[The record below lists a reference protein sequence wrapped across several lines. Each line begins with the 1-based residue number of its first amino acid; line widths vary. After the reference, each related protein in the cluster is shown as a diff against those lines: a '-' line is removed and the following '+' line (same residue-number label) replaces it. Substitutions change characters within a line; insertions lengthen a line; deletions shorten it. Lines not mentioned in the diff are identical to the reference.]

1 MISYRKLAMR
11 VLGHPL
17 RVPTPPRPASHRVTA
32 LALTA
37 AMVAGMAAPAY
48 ADVYYIGDGNITI
61 TKDEN
66 GTQVQQ
72 GNSTKNDTDR
82 DIVIKGGTNPA
93 NTASGGS
100 SSGSNSSK
108 STTLAKSPAQSNL
121 TTLNSEDD
129 SDSEAED
136 KVYLGDTKGGG
147 EENENQTGG
156 TTGGEKN
163 ETDFTKKTQPSRS
176 PVLESQITYTGPSLK
191 VADANDDEETRDEST
206 TALKTAAENFRNTA
220 ENVTNYVIRIIN
232 KVKDSTLNVTLED
245 VNIKANNDAALS
257 VEGAG
262 NTTITLKGD
271 NTLTSDGK
279 HAGLEHNEKSDGGA
293 TTGKLTIT
301 SETDKNGNNTS
312 SLTATGSGGSAGIG
326 SAWSKS
332 GSSTGAGTIE
342 IVGGDIKAI
351 GASSAAGIG
360 SGYGATSDTDI
371 IISGTAK
378 IEAESTYGGAG
389 IGSGKN
395 STGETNIIIKSGTIT
410 KATGG
415 KYGGAGIGSGSSDTK
430 DDSKKGVVTIN
441 ITGGTITEATGG
453 SDYVSSS
460 KRWYSGAG
468 IGSGT
473 YRDGTAD
480 NEKGA
485 VTINIKDNAHIVSAT
500 GGSDSTS
507 GGAGIGGG
515 LNSGKSI
522 INILKGTIGNVIGGR
537 FAAGIGSG
545 QSSKSEV
552 NISGG
557 TLQTVTGGACGAG
570 IGGGFDGSS
579 SDVTI
584 TGGTLQIV
592 TGGAYGAGIGSGYY
606 GGSST
611 VNISGNAKLKN
622 VTGGEDGGAGIG
634 SGYSS
639 SSSSVT
645 ISGGTVNAAGNQY
658 STSGSSGIGGN
669 STDVTISGGNIT
681 ATGYGTGA
689 GIGSYDDNSSN
700 ITITGGTITATGND
714 KAPAIGNGSVS
725 ISNADAPLDIT
736 ATAPVANKAIQSSDG
751 KTLDDVI
758 RLKENDTLGLVT
770 LVESGTY
777 SISRLFHNG
786 FYAANVPS
794 FHSPNRVEAE
804 MSEAEKAQY
813 GDISSVHN
821 WKVSN
826 REDPTC
832 GKDGYIDYICM
843 VGKCGAT
850 FRHTLPATGQ
860 HTWNE
865 GVVTKEPTCTELGVR
880 TFTCTVCHNTRTEDI
895 EAPGHE
901 YGEWVIDRD
910 ATCIE
915 EGSKHRDCIRSD
927 ATQTESIPATG
938 QHQWKVLS
946 TTAATCGQNGTVTYQ
961 CEVCNETKTETLNAT
976 GQHSYGAG
984 VVTKAATCAEP
995 GIMTYTCVVC
1005 GHSYTESIP
1014 VDKSTHKWDAGVV
1027 TKEPT
1032 CTADGVRTFTCSVCG
1047 DTRTE
1052 AIKAL
1057 GHEYGEWVI
1066 DRDAT
1071 CVEQGSKHRDCI
1083 RGDDTQTEVIPVSKT
1098 HTFGEWVITKEP
1110 TCTEKGER
1118 QRSCT
1123 ISGCVVTETEELP
1136 ALGHQWSDW
1145 TPVKGDSSREYR
1157 ICEVCNEVEYRDV
1170 SHNSDSSISTGLRV
1184 LDPAQ
1189 ANIIQNVQLVQL
1201 SQISDV
1207 LHIDVAQETAS
1218 LHGVLSDLTDLRSER
1233 IETVVFSTES
1243 CTSTLSLSDVAA
1255 LGAGSTPFTLSH
1267 SGSTATF
1274 TVGGADH
1281 TALLR

>member
-1 MISYRKLAMR
+1 
-11 VLGHPL
+11 
-17 RVPTPPRPASHRVTA
+17 
-32 LALTA
+32 
-37 AMVAGMAAPAY
+37 MVAGMAAPAY

-468 IGSGT
+468 IG
-473 YRDGTAD
+473 
-480 NEKGA
+480 
-485 VTINIKDNAHIVSAT
+485 
-500 GGSDSTS
+500 
-507 GGAGIGGG
+507 
-515 LNSGKSI
+515 
-522 INILKGTIGNVIGGR
+522 
-537 FAAGIGSG
+537 
-545 QSSKSEV
+545 
-552 NISGG
+552 
-557 TLQTVTGGACGAG
+557 
-570 IGGGFDGSS
+570 GGFDGSS

-865 GVVTKEPTCTELGVR
+865 GVVTRKPTCTEKGVR
-880 TFTCTVCHNTRTEDI
+880 TFTCSVCHNIRTED
-895 EAPGHE
+895 
-901 YGEWVIDRD
+901 
-910 ATCIE
+910 
-915 EGSKHRDCIRSD
+915 
-927 ATQTESIPATG
+927 IPATG
-938 QHQWKVLS
+938 QHQWKLLS
-946 TTAATCGQNGTVTYQ
+946 TTAATCGQDGTVTYK
-961 CEVCNETKTETLNAT
+961 CAVCGDTKTETLNAT

-1005 GHSYTESIP
+1005 GAPKTESIP

-1071 CVEQGSKHRDCI
+1071 CVEEGSKHRDCI

-1201 SQISDV
+1201 SQINHT
-1207 LHIDVAQETAS
+1207 LYIHVAQETAS
-1218 LHGVLSDLTDLRSER
+1218 LQGDLSDLTDLRSER

>member
-1 MISYRKLAMR
+1 
-11 VLGHPL
+11 
-17 RVPTPPRPASHRVTA
+17 
-32 LALTA
+32 
-37 AMVAGMAAPAY
+37 MVAGMAAPAY

-946 TTAATCGQNGTVTYQ
+946 TTAATCGQDGTVTYQ

-1005 GHSYTESIP
+1005 GAPKTESIP

-1071 CVEQGSKHRDCI
+1071 CVEEGSKHRDCI

-1145 TPVKGDSSREYR
+1145 TPVKGDSRREYR

-1201 SQISDV
+1201 SQINHT
-1207 LHIDVAQETAS
+1207 LYIHVAQETAS
-1218 LHGVLSDLTDLRSER
+1218 LQGDLSDLTDLRSEN
-1233 IETVVFSTES
+1233 IKTVVFSTVS

-1255 LGAGSTPFTLSH
+1255 LGAGSTPFALSH
-1267 SGSTATF
+1267 SGSTSTF

>member
-1 MISYRKLAMR
+1 MT
-11 VLGHPL
+11 V
-17 RVPTPPRPASHRVTA
+17 
-32 LALTA
+32 
-37 AMVAGMAAPAY
+37 
-48 ADVYYIGDGNITI
+48 
-61 TKDEN
+61 E
-66 GTQVQQ
+66 
-72 GNSTKNDTDR
+72 
-82 DIVIKGGTNPA
+82 A
-93 NTASGGS
+93 N
-100 SSGSNSSK
+100 
-108 STTLAKSPAQSNL
+108 
-121 TTLNSEDD
+121 
-129 SDSEAED
+129 
-136 KVYLGDTKGGG
+136 GGG
-147 EENENQTGG
+147 DSSRGG
-156 TTGGEKN
+156 G
-163 ETDFTKKTQPSRS
+163 
-176 PVLESQITYTGPSLK
+176 
-191 VADANDDEETRDEST
+191 
-206 TALKTAAENFRNTA
+206 
-220 ENVTNYVIRIIN
+220 
-232 KVKDSTLNVTLED
+232 
-245 VNIKANNDAALS
+245 
-257 VEGAG
+257 
-262 NTTITLKGD
+262 
-271 NTLTSDGK
+271 
-279 HAGLEHNEKSDGGA
+279 
-293 TTGKLTIT
+293 
-301 SETDKNGNNTS
+301 
-312 SLTATGSGGSAGIG
+312 
-326 SAWSKS
+326 
-332 GSSTGAGTIE
+332 
-342 IVGGDIKAI
+342 
-351 GASSAAGIG
+351 
-360 SGYGATSDTDI
+360 
-371 IISGTAK
+371 
-378 IEAESTYGGAG
+378 GGAG
-389 IGSGKN
+389 IGSGSAAKGDTTIRIEGAKQVTATGGSTAAGIGSGRGVSNRANGSVSSTTITIRN
-395 STGETNIIIKSGTIT
+395 SGNVIPTITAKGGGDENECCQASGAGIGSGGNAHNKTTINIQGGIITAEGGVSSASDPSYHGLRLSGAGIGSGSNVSGETEINISDGTIT
-410 KATGG
+410 EATGG
-415 KYGGAGIGSGSSDTK
+415 QYGGAGIGSGS
-430 DDSKKGVVTIN
+430 
-441 ITGGTITEATGG
+441 
-453 SDYVSSS
+453 
-460 KRWYSGAG
+460 
-468 IGSGT
+468 

-500 GGSDSTS
+500 GGSDST
-507 GGAGIGGG
+507 IG
-515 LNSGKSI
+515 
-522 INILKGTIGNVIGGR
+522 
-537 FAAGIGSG
+537 
-545 QSSKSEV
+545 
-552 NISGG
+552 
-557 TLQTVTGGACGAG
+557 GAG

-584 TGGTLQIV
+584 TSGTLQTV
-592 TGGAYGAGIGSGYY
+592 TGGQYAAGIGSGYY

-611 VNISGNAKLKN
+611 VNISGNAKLKD

-634 SGYSS
+634 SGYS

-758 RLKENDTLGLVT
+758 RFKENDTLGLVT

-821 WKVSN
+821 WKVSDH
-826 REDPTC
+826 RDPNC

-865 GVVTKEPTCTELGVR
+865 GVVTKEPTCTEKGVR
-880 TFTCTVCHNTRTEDI
+880 TFTCSVCHNIRTEDI
-895 EAPGHE
+895 
-901 YGEWVIDRD
+901 
-910 ATCIE
+910 
-915 EGSKHRDCIRSD
+915 
-927 ATQTESIPATG
+927 PATG
-938 QHQWKVLS
+938 EHQWKLLS
-946 TTAATCGQNGTVTYQ
+946 TTAATCGQDGTVTYK
-961 CEVCNETKTETLNAT
+961 CAVCGDTKTETLKAT

-1005 GHSYTESIP
+1005 NDSYTESIP

-1071 CVEQGSKHRDCI
+1071 CVEEGSKHRDCI
-1083 RGDDTQTEVIPVSKT
+1083 RGDDTQTEAIPVSKT

-1145 TPVKGDSSREYR
+1145 TPVKGDSRREYR

-1189 ANIIQNVQLVQL
+1189 TNIIQNVQLVQL
-1201 SQISDV
+1201 SQINHT
-1207 LHIDVAQETAS
+1207 LYIYVAQETAS
-1218 LHGVLSDLTDLRSER
+1218 LQGDLSDLIDLRSEN

-1255 LGAGSTPFTLSH
+1255 LGAGSTPFILSH

>member
-1 MISYRKLAMR
+1 M
-11 VLGHPL
+11 
-17 RVPTPPRPASHRVTA
+17 TA

-415 KYGGAGIGSGSSDTK
+415 KYG
-430 DDSKKGVVTIN
+430 
-441 ITGGTITEATGG
+441 
-453 SDYVSSS
+453 
-460 KRWYSGAG
+460 GAG

-865 GVVTKEPTCTELGVR
+865 GVVTRKPTCTEKGVR
-880 TFTCTVCHNTRTEDI
+880 TFTCSVCHNIRTEDI
-895 EAPGHE
+895 PTT
-901 YGEWVIDRD
+901 GE
-910 ATCIE
+910 
-915 EGSKHRDCIRSD
+915 
-927 ATQTESIPATG
+927 
-938 QHQWKVLS
+938 HQWKLLS
-946 TTAATCGQNGTVTYQ
+946 TTAATCGQDGTVTYQ

-1005 GHSYTESIP
+1005 NDSYTESIP

-1052 AIKAL
+1052 A
-1057 GHEYGEWVI
+1057 
-1066 DRDAT
+1066 
-1071 CVEQGSKHRDCI
+1071 
-1083 RGDDTQTEVIPVSKT
+1083 IPVSKT

-1201 SQISDV
+1201 SQINHT
-1207 LHIDVAQETAS
+1207 LYIHVAHETAS
-1218 LHGVLSDLTDLRSER
+1218 LQGDLSDLTDLRSEN
-1233 IETVVFSTES
+1233 IQTVVFSTES

-1255 LGAGSTPFTLSH
+1255 LGAGSTPFALSH
-1267 SGSTATF
+1267 SGSTSTF

>member
-843 VGKCGAT
+843 VDHCGTT

-865 GVVTKEPTCTELGVR
+865 GVVTRKPTCTE
-880 TFTCTVCHNTRTEDI
+880 
-895 EAPGHE
+895 
-901 YGEWVIDRD
+901 
-910 ATCIE
+910 
-915 EGSKHRDCIRSD
+915 K
-927 ATQTESIPATG
+927 
-938 QHQWKVLS
+938 
-946 TTAATCGQNGTVTYQ
+946 
-961 CEVCNETKTETLNAT
+961 
-976 GQHSYGAG
+976 
-984 VVTKAATCAEP
+984 
-995 GIMTYTCVVC
+995 
-1005 GHSYTESIP
+1005 
-1014 VDKSTHKWDAGVV
+1014 
-1027 TKEPT
+1027 
-1032 CTADGVRTFTCSVCG
+1032 GVRTFTCSVCG

-1071 CVEQGSKHRDCI
+1071 CVEEGSKHRDCI

-1201 SQISDV
+1201 SQINHT
-1207 LHIDVAQETAS
+1207 LYIHVAHETAS
-1218 LHGVLSDLTDLRSER
+1218 LQGDLSDLTDLRSEN
-1233 IETVVFSTES
+1233 IQTVVFSTES

-1255 LGAGSTPFTLSH
+1255 LGAGSTPFALSH
-1267 SGSTATF
+1267 SGSTSTF

>member
-1 MISYRKLAMR
+1 
-11 VLGHPL
+11 
-17 RVPTPPRPASHRVTA
+17 
-32 LALTA
+32 
-37 AMVAGMAAPAY
+37 MVAGMAAPAY

-61 TKDEN
+61 TKDES
-66 GTQVQQ
+66 GTYVKHS
-72 GNSTKNDTDR
+72 GNDTATKDN
-82 DIVIKGGTNPA
+82 DGKIVIKGGKRSEDTPA
-93 NTASGGS
+93 PGGGS
-100 SSGSNSSK
+100 SEG
-108 STTLAKSPAQSNL
+108 TTPTKSPAQSNL

-129 SDSEAED
+129 SDNEAED

-689 GIGSYDDNSSN
+689 GIGAGIGSYDDNSSN

-786 FYAANVPS
+786 FYAANVPY

-865 GVVTKEPTCTELGVR
+865 GVVTRKPTCTEKGVR
-880 TFTCTVCHNTRTEDI
+880 TFTCSVCHNIRTEDI
-895 EAPGHE
+895 PTT
-901 YGEWVIDRD
+901 GE
-910 ATCIE
+910 
-915 EGSKHRDCIRSD
+915 
-927 ATQTESIPATG
+927 
-938 QHQWKVLS
+938 HQWKLLS
-946 TTAATCGQNGTVTYQ
+946 TTAATCGQDGTVTYQ

-1005 GHSYTESIP
+1005 NDSYTESIP

-1071 CVEQGSKHRDCI
+1071 CVEEGSKHRDCI
-1083 RGDDTQTEVIPVSKT
+1083 RGDATQTEAIPVSKT

-1189 ANIIQNVQLVQL
+1189 TNIIQNVQLVQL
-1201 SQISDV
+1201 SQINHT
-1207 LHIDVAQETAS
+1207 LYIHVAQETAS
-1218 LHGVLSDLTDLRSER
+1218 LQGDLSDLTDLRSEN
-1233 IETVVFSTES
+1233 IKTVVFSTVS

-1255 LGAGSTPFTLSH
+1255 LGAGSTPFALSH
-1267 SGSTATF
+1267 SGSTSTF

>member
-389 IGSGKN
+389 IGSG
-395 STGETNIIIKSGTIT
+395 
-410 KATGG
+410 
-415 KYGGAGIGSGSSDTK
+415 SSDTK

-606 GGSST
+606 GRSST
-611 VNISGNAKLKN
+611 VNISGNAELKD
-622 VTGGEDGGAGIG
+622 VKGGNLAAGIG
-634 SGYSS
+634 SGYDSDKVDVVIDGGTIKATGGDS
-639 SSSSVT
+639 AAGIGSGLNSRSSVT
-645 ISGGTVNAAGNQY
+645 IKSGTVNATGN
-658 STSGSSGIGGN
+658 
-669 STDVTISGGNIT
+669 
-681 ATGYGTGA
+681 GTGA
-689 GIGSYDDNSSN
+689 GIGGSDNNNSSS
-700 ITITGGTITATGND
+700 ITITGGTIIANGTGE
-714 KAPAIGNGSVS
+714 APAIGGGSVS

-736 ATAPVANKAIQSSDG
+736 ATAPDAANAIQSNDG
-751 KTLDDVI
+751 KTLDKVI
-758 RLKENDTLGLVT
+758 SLMENGKKGLVK
-770 LVESGTY
+770 LVESGTN
-777 SISRLFHNG
+777 SLSRLFHNG
-786 FYAANVPS
+786 VYAASHPTS
-794 FHSPNRVEAE
+794 HSPDRVTPE
-804 MSEAEKAQY
+804 MSEAEKAKY
-813 GDISSVHN
+813 GDIASVHN
-821 WKVSN
+821 WKVSDRQEPN
-826 REDPTC
+826 C
-832 GKDGYIDYICM
+832 GKDGYIEYTCM

-938 QHQWKVLS
+938 QHQWKLLS
-946 TTAATCGQNGTVTYQ
+946 TTAATCGQDGTVTYK
-961 CEVCNETKTETLNAT
+961 CAVCGDTKTETLNAT

-1005 GHSYTESIP
+1005 GAPKTESIP

-1071 CVEQGSKHRDCI
+1071 CVEEGSKHRDCI

-1098 HTFGEWVITKEP
+1098 HTFGEWIITKEP

-1201 SQISDV
+1201 SQINHT
-1207 LHIDVAQETAS
+1207 LYIYVAQETAS
-1218 LHGVLSDLTDLRSER
+1218 LQGDLSDLTDLRSKN
-1233 IETVVFSTES
+1233 IKTVVFSTVS

-1274 TVGGADH
+1274 IVGGADH
-1281 TALLR
+1281 SALLR

>member
-1 MISYRKLAMR
+1 
-11 VLGHPL
+11 
-17 RVPTPPRPASHRVTA
+17 
-32 LALTA
+32 
-37 AMVAGMAAPAY
+37 MVAGMAAPAY

-61 TKDEN
+61 TKDES
-66 GTQVQQ
+66 GTYVKHS
-72 GNSTKNDTDR
+72 GNPTATKDNDGK
-82 DIVIKGGTNPA
+82 IVIKGGKRSEDTP
-93 NTASGGS
+93 ASGSGS
-100 SSGSNSSK
+100 SEG
-108 STTLAKSPAQSNL
+108 TTPAKSPAQSNL

-689 GIGSYDDNSSN
+689 GIGAGIGSYDDNSSN

-865 GVVTKEPTCTELGVR
+865 GVVTRKPTCTEKGVR
-880 TFTCTVCHNTRTEDI
+880 TFTCSVCHNIRTEDI
-895 EAPGHE
+895 PTT
-901 YGEWVIDRD
+901 GE
-910 ATCIE
+910 
-915 EGSKHRDCIRSD
+915 
-927 ATQTESIPATG
+927 
-938 QHQWKVLS
+938 HQWKLLS
-946 TTAATCGQNGTVTYQ
+946 TTAATCGQDGTVTYQ

-1005 GHSYTESIP
+1005 NDSYTESIP

-1071 CVEQGSKHRDCI
+1071 CVEEGSKHRDCI
-1083 RGDDTQTEVIPVSKT
+1083 RGDATQTEAIPVSKT

-1189 ANIIQNVQLVQL
+1189 TNIIQNVQLVQL
-1201 SQISDV
+1201 SQINHT
-1207 LHIDVAQETAS
+1207 LYIHVAQETAS
-1218 LHGVLSDLTDLRSER
+1218 LQGDLSDLTDLRSEN
-1233 IETVVFSTES
+1233 IKTVVFSTVS

-1255 LGAGSTPFTLSH
+1255 LGAGSTPFALSH
-1267 SGSTATF
+1267 SGSTSTF

>member
-865 GVVTKEPTCTELGVR
+865 GVVTRKPTCTEKGVR
-880 TFTCTVCHNTRTEDI
+880 TFTCSVCHNIRTEDI
-895 EAPGHE
+895 PTT
-901 YGEWVIDRD
+901 GE
-910 ATCIE
+910 
-915 EGSKHRDCIRSD
+915 
-927 ATQTESIPATG
+927 
-938 QHQWKVLS
+938 HQWKLLS
-946 TTAATCGQNGTVTYQ
+946 TTAATCGQDGTVTYQ

-1005 GHSYTESIP
+1005 NDSYTESIP

-1057 GHEYGEWVI
+1057 GHEY
-1066 DRDAT
+1066 
-1071 CVEQGSKHRDCI
+1071 
-1083 RGDDTQTEVIPVSKT
+1083 
-1098 HTFGEWVITKEP
+1098 GEWVITKEP

-1189 ANIIQNVQLVQL
+1189 TNIIQNVQLVQL
-1201 SQISDV
+1201 SQINHT
-1207 LHIDVAQETAS
+1207 LYIHVAQETAS
-1218 LHGVLSDLTDLRSER
+1218 LQGDLSDLTDLRSEN
-1233 IETVVFSTES
+1233 IKTVVFSTVS

-1255 LGAGSTPFTLSH
+1255 LGAGSTPFALSH
-1267 SGSTATF
+1267 SGSTSTF

>member
-1 MISYRKLAMR
+1 
-11 VLGHPL
+11 
-17 RVPTPPRPASHRVTA
+17 
-32 LALTA
+32 
-37 AMVAGMAAPAY
+37 MVAGMAAPAY

-865 GVVTKEPTCTELGVR
+865 GVVTRKPTCTEKGVR
-880 TFTCTVCHNTRTEDI
+880 TFTCSVCHNIRTEDI
-895 EAPGHE
+895 PTT
-901 YGEWVIDRD
+901 GE
-910 ATCIE
+910 
-915 EGSKHRDCIRSD
+915 
-927 ATQTESIPATG
+927 
-938 QHQWKVLS
+938 HQWKLLS
-946 TTAATCGQNGTVTYQ
+946 TTAATCGQDGTVTYQ

-1005 GHSYTESIP
+1005 NDSYTESIP

-1071 CVEQGSKHRDCI
+1071 CVEEGSKHRDCI

-1136 ALGHQWSDW
+1136 ALGHQWGGW
-1145 TPVKGDSSREYR
+1145 TPVQGGSREYR
-1157 ICEVCNEVEYRDV
+1157 ICAGCGAVEYRDV
-1170 SHNSDSSISTGLRV
+1170 SHNSDNSTISTGLRV

-1189 ANIIQNVQLVQL
+1189 SDILQNAQLVRL
-1201 SQISDV
+1201 NQISDV
-1207 LHIDVAQETAS
+1207 LYIDVTHETAS
-1218 LHGVLSDLTDLRSER
+1218 LQGVLSDLTGLRSEN
-1233 IETVVFSTES
+1233 IETVVFSTER

-1255 LGAGSTPFTLSH
+1255 LGAGDTPFTLSH
-1267 SGSTATF
+1267 SGSTASF

-1281 TALLR
+1281 SALLR

>member
-176 PVLESQITYTGPSLK
+176 PVLDSQITYTGPSLK

-415 KYGGAGIGSGSSDTK
+415 KYG
-430 DDSKKGVVTIN
+430 
-441 ITGGTITEATGG
+441 
-453 SDYVSSS
+453 
-460 KRWYSGAG
+460 GAG

-865 GVVTKEPTCTELGVR
+865 GVVTRKPTCTEKGVR
-880 TFTCTVCHNTRTEDI
+880 TFTCSVCHNIRTEDI
-895 EAPGHE
+895 PTT
-901 YGEWVIDRD
+901 GE
-910 ATCIE
+910 
-915 EGSKHRDCIRSD
+915 
-927 ATQTESIPATG
+927 
-938 QHQWKVLS
+938 HQWKLLS
-946 TTAATCGQNGTVTYQ
+946 TTAATCGQDGTVTYQ

-1005 GHSYTESIP
+1005 NDSYTESIP

-1071 CVEQGSKHRDCI
+1071 CVEEGSKHRDCI
-1083 RGDDTQTEVIPVSKT
+1083 RGDATQTEAIPVSKT

-1157 ICEVCNEVEYRDV
+1157 ICEVCNEVEYHDV

-1189 ANIIQNVQLVQL
+1189 TNIIQNVQLVQL
-1201 SQISDV
+1201 SQINHT
-1207 LHIDVAQETAS
+1207 LYIHVAQETAS
-1218 LHGVLSDLTDLRSER
+1218 LQGDLSDLTDLRSEN
-1233 IETVVFSTES
+1233 IKTVVFSTVS

-1255 LGAGSTPFTLSH
+1255 LGAGSTPFALSH
-1267 SGSTATF
+1267 SGSTSTF

>member
-1 MISYRKLAMR
+1 
-11 VLGHPL
+11 
-17 RVPTPPRPASHRVTA
+17 
-32 LALTA
+32 
-37 AMVAGMAAPAY
+37 MVAGMAAPAY

-415 KYGGAGIGSGSSDTK
+415 KYGGAGIGSG
-430 DDSKKGVVTIN
+430 
-441 ITGGTITEATGG
+441 
-453 SDYVSSS
+453 
-460 KRWYSGAG
+460 
-468 IGSGT
+468 T

-507 GGAGIGGG
+507 G
-515 LNSGKSI
+515 
-522 INILKGTIGNVIGGR
+522 
-537 FAAGIGSG
+537 
-545 QSSKSEV
+545 
-552 NISGG
+552 
-557 TLQTVTGGACGAG
+557 GAG

-865 GVVTKEPTCTELGVR
+865 GVVTRKPTCTEKGVR
-880 TFTCTVCHNTRTEDI
+880 TFTCSVCHNIRTEDI
-895 EAPGHE
+895 PTT
-901 YGEWVIDRD
+901 GE
-910 ATCIE
+910 
-915 EGSKHRDCIRSD
+915 
-927 ATQTESIPATG
+927 
-938 QHQWKVLS
+938 HQWKLLS
-946 TTAATCGQNGTVTYQ
+946 TTAATCGQDGTVTYQ

-1005 GHSYTESIP
+1005 SDSYTESIP

-1027 TKEPT
+1027 TKEPI

-1071 CVEQGSKHRDCI
+1071 CVEEGSKHRDCI
-1083 RGDDTQTEVIPVSKT
+1083 RGDDTQTEAIPVSKT

-1123 ISGCVVTETEELP
+1123 ISGCVVTETEELS

-1189 ANIIQNVQLVQL
+1189 TNIIQNVQLVQL
-1201 SQISDV
+1201 SQINHT
-1207 LHIDVAQETAS
+1207 LYIYVAQETAS
-1218 LHGVLSDLTDLRSER
+1218 LQGDLSDLTDLRSEN
-1233 IETVVFSTES
+1233 IKTVVFSTVS

-1255 LGAGSTPFTLSH
+1255 LGAGSTPFALSH

-1281 TALLR
+1281 SALLR

>member
-1 MISYRKLAMR
+1 
-11 VLGHPL
+11 
-17 RVPTPPRPASHRVTA
+17 
-32 LALTA
+32 
-37 AMVAGMAAPAY
+37 MVAGMAAPAY

-658 STSGSSGIGGN
+658 STSGSSG
-669 STDVTISGGNIT
+669 
-681 ATGYGTGA
+681 
-689 GIGSYDDNSSN
+689 
-700 ITITGGTITATGND
+700 
-714 KAPAIGNGSVS
+714 
-725 ISNADAPLDIT
+725 
-736 ATAPVANKAIQSSDG
+736 SDG

-865 GVVTKEPTCTELGVR
+865 GVVTRKPTCTEKGVR
-880 TFTCTVCHNTRTEDI
+880 TFTCSVCHNIRTEDI
-895 EAPGHE
+895 PTT
-901 YGEWVIDRD
+901 GE
-910 ATCIE
+910 
-915 EGSKHRDCIRSD
+915 
-927 ATQTESIPATG
+927 
-938 QHQWKVLS
+938 HQWKLLS
-946 TTAATCGQNGTVTYQ
+946 TTAATCGQDGTVTYQ

-1005 GHSYTESIP
+1005 NDSYTESIP

-1071 CVEQGSKHRDCI
+1071 CVEEGSKHRDCI
-1083 RGDDTQTEVIPVSKT
+1083 RGDATQTEAIPVSKT

-1189 ANIIQNVQLVQL
+1189 TNIIQNVQLVQL
-1201 SQISDV
+1201 SQINHT
-1207 LHIDVAQETAS
+1207 LYIHVAQETAS
-1218 LHGVLSDLTDLRSER
+1218 LQGDLSDLTDLRSEN
-1233 IETVVFSTES
+1233 IKTVVFSTVS

-1255 LGAGSTPFTLSH
+1255 LGAGSTPFALSH
-1267 SGSTATF
+1267 SGSTSTF

>member
-17 RVPTPPRPASHRVTA
+17 RVPTTPPHPASHRVTA

-415 KYGGAGIGSGSSDTK
+415 KYG
-430 DDSKKGVVTIN
+430 
-441 ITGGTITEATGG
+441 
-453 SDYVSSS
+453 
-460 KRWYSGAG
+460 GAG

-865 GVVTKEPTCTELGVR
+865 GVVTRKPTCTEKGVR
-880 TFTCTVCHNTRTEDI
+880 TFTCSVCHNIRTED
-895 EAPGHE
+895 
-901 YGEWVIDRD
+901 
-910 ATCIE
+910 
-915 EGSKHRDCIRSD
+915 
-927 ATQTESIPATG
+927 IPATG
-938 QHQWKVLS
+938 QHQWKLLS
-946 TTAATCGQNGTVTYQ
+946 TTAATCGQDGTVTYK
-961 CEVCNETKTETLNAT
+961 CAVCGDTKTETLNAT

-1005 GHSYTESIP
+1005 GAPKTESIP

-1071 CVEQGSKHRDCI
+1071 CVKEGSKHRDCI

-1110 TCTEKGER
+1110 TCTEKGEK

-1145 TPVKGDSSREYR
+1145 TSVKGDSSREYR

-1189 ANIIQNVQLVQL
+1189 ADILQNVQLVQL

-1281 TALLR
+1281 SALLR

>member
-1 MISYRKLAMR
+1 
-11 VLGHPL
+11 
-17 RVPTPPRPASHRVTA
+17 
-32 LALTA
+32 
-37 AMVAGMAAPAY
+37 MVAGMAAPAY

-378 IEAESTYGGAG
+378 IEAESTYG
-389 IGSGKN
+389 
-395 STGETNIIIKSGTIT
+395 
-410 KATGG
+410 
-415 KYGGAGIGSGSSDTK
+415 
-430 DDSKKGVVTIN
+430 
-441 ITGGTITEATGG
+441 
-453 SDYVSSS
+453 
-460 KRWYSGAG
+460 GAG

-865 GVVTKEPTCTELGVR
+865 GVVTRKPTCTEKGVR
-880 TFTCTVCHNTRTEDI
+880 TFTCSVCHNIRTEDI
-895 EAPGHE
+895 PTT
-901 YGEWVIDRD
+901 GE
-910 ATCIE
+910 
-915 EGSKHRDCIRSD
+915 
-927 ATQTESIPATG
+927 
-938 QHQWKVLS
+938 HQWKLLS
-946 TTAATCGQNGTVTYQ
+946 TTAATCGQDGTVTYQ

-1005 GHSYTESIP
+1005 NDSYTESIP

-1071 CVEQGSKHRDCI
+1071 CVEEGSKHRDCI

-1118 QRSCT
+1118 QHSCT

-1189 ANIIQNVQLVQL
+1189 TNIIQNVQLVQL
-1201 SQISDV
+1201 SQINHT
-1207 LHIDVAQETAS
+1207 LYIYVAQETAS
-1218 LHGVLSDLTDLRSER
+1218 LQGDLSDLIDLRSEN

-1255 LGAGSTPFTLSH
+1255 LGAGSTPFILSH